1 MYINFNIQM
10 SNETT
15 TNGVVGAEPLGV
27 EGAEPLAEPLGV
39 VGAEP
44 LCISDIKHIFY
55 INLTARLD
63 RKQNIES
70 QLPRVG
76 LTNFERFNAIKL
88 PDGRV
93 GCTLSHIKCLEL
105 AKERGYSHLLICEDD
120 MIFLDPDLFKKQL
133 NKFLGKQHK
142 WDVILF
148 AGNNVPPYERVDD
161 SCIAVSHC
169 QTTTSYLVN
178 GHYFDTLLNN
188 FKEGLARLMR
198 EPAKHVDYAIDKY
211 WLRLQKKDNWFL
223 ITPLTVV
230 QREDYSDIEKRKT
243 NYMYM
248 MMDLDKWGVA
258 PPRPPHMR

>member
-1 MYINFNIQM
+1 M
-10 SNETT
+10 SDSNTKD
-15 TNGVVGAEPLGV
+15 GVVGAEPLSLAETPGV
-27 EGAEPLAEPLGV
+27 VGVEPLGV

-44 LCISDIKHIFY
+44 LRVEPLSITDIKHIFY

-178 GHYFDTLLNN
+178 GHYFDTLLDN